1 MLSIETI
8 QIYKLIFQVFKWQTT
23 FRRLLCSKEFRLQP
37 YLHNSFSEKL
47 LPCKTGALLATFRK
61 LLLTAALFQ
70 LLLKDSSA
78 LRQNRNLL
86 FHNFSQRFS
95 SIGGNSSHICNL
107 FQDST
112 VLLKS
117 RSLLYLFSEHF
128 TRIVAIC
135 NL

>member
-1 MLSIETI
+1 
-8 QIYKLIFQVFKWQTT
+8 
-23 FRRLLCSKEFRLQP
+23 
-37 YLHNSFSEKL
+37 LHNSFSEKL

-70 LLLKDSSA
+70 LLLKDPSA

-112 VLLKS
+112 LLLKS
-117 RSLLYLFSEHF
+117 SSLLYFFQNTSSELLQF
-128 TRIVAIC
+128 AIC
-135 NL
+135 YFFRKIILNFHKAAGIHIFQKASSALL